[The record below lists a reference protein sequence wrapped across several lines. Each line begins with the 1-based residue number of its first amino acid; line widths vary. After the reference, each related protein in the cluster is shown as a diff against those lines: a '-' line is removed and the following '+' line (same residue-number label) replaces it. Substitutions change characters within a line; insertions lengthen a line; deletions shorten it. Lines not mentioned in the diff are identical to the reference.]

1 MPKAYSYSRY
11 SSPAQASGD
20 SHRRQ
25 LQAVQDYCQQH
36 GLDLAQDEEYT
47 FFDKGRSA
55 YKGKHITDDGE
66 LARFLKL
73 VEDGSIPPG
82 SVLLVESFDRLSRER
97 VQIALSRFLDLLN
110 QDIQIVTLMDGR
122 RYDSSSD
129 VTDILVSII
138 YMSRAHEESA
148 TKAVRVSSAWQ
159 NKHTQSRKERT
170 PFGANCPYWL
180 ELVDGKYTVIDDRA
194 NVVRDVFKLATEGR
208 GKIAIATVLNER
220 GVPVFNDRR
229 KDAPSQ
235 WSGAIVSKL
244 LGNERVRG
252 FFQPGQIVQGKRIPS
267 GEPIADYYPRI
278 ISEEEWWSAQA
289 AISLRRTSRA
299 TKNTHNFNVWQ
310 GIAFC
315 GRCGA
320 ALHIINKGQGRS
332 TGYLRCYDRVARGCT
347 NHTIRV
353 DRSEEVF
360 REILAKV
367 NSLAL
372 VKDNSRKIAQQ
383 IEVVEG
389 KLASVQVRLEESTEL
404 LADVPSKALALAVQ
418 KLEHEIEELRQER
431 ASLLELNSQNAIT
444 SKEDF
449 FSKLDLVSYEGRNAA
464 NTLVKRLGLKV
475 FMTSSG
481 SDWVGYDVGKEK
493 PNTLKG
499 KWPMFR
505 FQQVKE
511 KENRKNV
518 FRIHFDSYE
527 DKSYKAGIVQGDVRE
542 GDYG

>member
-1 MPKAYSYSRY
+1 MPKAYSYIRF
-11 SSPAQASGD
+11 SSAGQAEGD

-25 LQAVQDYCQQH
+25 LEAVQDYCQQH
-36 GLDLAQDEEYT
+36 GLDLATDEEYT
-47 FFDKGRSA
+47 FFDRGRSA

-66 LARFLKL
+66 LARFLQL
-73 VEDGSIPPG
+73 VEEGAIAPG
-82 SVLLVESFDRLSRER
+82 SYLIAESFDRLSRER
-97 VQIALSRFLDLLN
+97 LQIALSRFLGLLN
-110 QDIQIVTLMDGR
+110 QGIQIVTLTDGR

-148 TKAVRVSSAWQ
+148 TKAVRVSAAWQ
-159 NKHTQSRKERT
+159 NKHAESRKART
-170 PFGANCPYWL
+170 PFGKNSPYWL
-180 ELVDGKYTVIDDRA
+180 ELVDGQYAVIDDRA
-194 NVVRDVFKLATEGR
+194 AIVREVFKLAKEGR

-235 WSGAIVSKL
+235 WSGAIISKL

-252 FFQPGQIVQGKRIPS
+252 LFQPGQIVQGKRVPV
-267 GEPIADYYPRI
+267 GEPIPDYYPRV

-289 AISLRRTSRA
+289 AISLRRTTRA

-320 ALHIINKGQGRS
+320 AMHIINKGQGRS
-332 TGYLRCYDRVARGCT
+332 TGYLRCYDRVSRGCT
-347 NHTIRV
+347 NHTVRV
-353 DRSEEVF
+353 DRSEDVFKEV
-360 REILAKV
+360 LAKV

-389 KLASVQVRLEESTEL
+389 KLSSVQDRLKDSSAL
-404 LADVPSKALALAVQ
+404 LDEVPSKALALAVQ
-418 KLEHEIEELRQER
+418 KLENEVEELKQER
-431 ASLLELNSQNAIT
+431 ASLHEQSSQNSIT

-464 NTLVKRLGLKV
+464 NTLIKRLGLKV
-475 FMTSSG
+475 YMTSSG
-481 SDWVGYDVGKEK
+481 NDWVGYDVSKEK
-493 PNTLKG
+493 PNPLKG
-499 KWPMFR
+499 KWAMFR
-505 FQQVKE
+505 FQQVKA
-511 KENRKNV
+511 KADRKNV
-518 FRIHFDSYE
+518 FTIHFDSYE
-527 DKSYKAGIVQGDVRE
+527 EKSYKAGIAQGDVVE
-542 GDYG
+542 GE